1 MSRIWKLPVVIPE
14 GVTVTLENNVVTV
27 KGPKGE
33 LQQSVPAGVVV
44 TINEAEVV
52 VTIISDEHK
61 NLWGLMRSLIFNMVE
76 GVTKGYEKKLQV
88 IWVWYAAQAQ
98 GQKLTL
104 KLGLSHPVIHEV
116 PAGVQ
121 VSVDKDPKGN
131 DMVVL
136 QSIDKQLVGE
146 QAAKIKA
153 YRKPE
158 PYKGKGI
165 RYLGE
170 HIKLKAGKT
179 AGK

>member
-1 MSRIWKLPVVIPE
+1 MSRIGKLAIVIPE
-14 GVTVTLENNVVTV
+14 GVTVSLTDAVVTV

-33 LQQSVPAGVVV
+33 LTQTIPEGVVV
-44 TINEAEVV
+44 DITEEVV
-52 VTIISDEHK
+52 VSITSDDHK
-61 NLWGLMRSLIFNMVE
+61 NLWGLIRTLIFNMVE
-76 GVTKGYEKKLQV
+76 GVTTWFEKKLQV
-88 IWVWYAAQAQ
+88 IGVGYSAKAQ

-104 KLGLSHPVIHEV
+104 QLGLSHPVIHEV
-116 PAGVQ
+116 PATVT
-121 VSVDKDPKGN
+121 VTVDKDPKGN

-165 RYLGE
+165 RYFGE
-170 HIKLKAGKT
+170 YIKIKAGKT